1 MKTIFKGARWIW
13 GGRTATAATVQTVLV
28 RVLILATNM
37 GTGIITARALGP
49 DGRGEQAAMALWPQ
63 FLAYAMTLG
72 LPAALRY
79 NLKRYPDQKTELF
92 SAALLLSILLGI
104 AATLVGIVFLPQW
117 LSQYSPEVIR
127 FAQWL
132 MLLSPMIL
140 LSGNFVAALEATEDF
155 TTANQAQYLAPL
167 MTLVLLGLLA
177 VAQILTPFTAVLA
190 YVIPGLP
197 IFFWLLHRTW
207 KYFRPRWQRLGSSY
221 KRLTSYGLRAYGI
234 DLLGTLSGQVDQA
247 LVVNLLPPAS
257 MGLYVVAL
265 SLSRMLSLFHSSI
278 ITVLLPKTAARPVE
292 EVVALTGRAARVG
305 MVLTVLT
312 AIAVIIPVPIL
323 LRLLYGA
330 EFLEAVPVFRI
341 LIVEEV
347 IGGTAWVLSQAFMAL
362 GRPGTVAILQALG
375 LGLSVPLMILFIPAY
390 GLEGAGL
397 ALLCS
402 TVLRLVLVLTG
413 YPTILKVRPPGL
425 IMTKEDWRFLQQVFR
440 LNKS

>member
-1 MKTIFKGARWIW
+1 MKTIFKGAHWVL

-234 DLLGTLSGQVDQA
+234 
-247 LVVNLLPPAS
+247 
-257 MGLYVVAL
+257 
-265 SLSRMLSLFHSSI
+265 
-278 ITVLLPKTAARPVE
+278 
-292 EVVALTGRAARVG
+292 
-305 MVLTVLT
+305 
-312 AIAVIIPVPIL
+312 
-323 LRLLYGA
+323 
-330 EFLEAVPVFRI
+330 
-341 LIVEEV
+341 
-347 IGGTAWVLSQAFMAL
+347 
-362 GRPGTVAILQALG
+362 
-375 LGLSVPLMILFIPAY
+375 
-390 GLEGAGL
+390 
-397 ALLCS
+397 
-402 TVLRLVLVLTG
+402 
-413 YPTILKVRPPGL
+413 VR
-425 IMTKEDWRFLQQVFR
+425 
-440 LNKS
+440 